1 MPVWVL
7 RVLIAARRVP
17 WRRVV
22 AAVIWLA
29 TVGREYWDRL
39 TAGERRELLDLMLK
53 SRGRRSNLSKKE
65 QNRALDLLDKI
76 RRGDERSK

>member
-1 MPVWVL
+1 V
-7 RVLIAARRVP
+7 A
-17 WRRVV
+17 

-39 TAGERRELLDLMLK
+39 TPDERRGLLDLMWK
-53 SRGRRSNLSKKE
+53 SKGRRSNLSKRE
-65 QNRALDLLDKI
+65 QNRVLDLLDKI